1 MNSYQTTIVTDVFRT
16 YTVFSYTCGGIQ
28 WSALGRNRA
37 AVVGYN
43 SEGNFFSNHP
53 LSGLSGVGDAV
64 SCTFNIGRRRK
75 RQDNE
80 NDMTNNMA
88 MPIPADD
95 TIRRLVQQCLMFEA
109 RDKLS
114 YLGTTHTPQ
123 TLADLLDPCPCSLQ
137 QVVEDRARYRR
148 LEDDD
153 RNCYVSSHPIDFLLP
168 TLGLIK
174 LTQMCCYVD
183 G

>member
-1 MNSYQTTIVTDVFRT
+1 M
-16 YTVFSYTCGGIQ
+16 
-28 WSALGRNRA
+28 
-37 AVVGYN
+37 VGYN

-80 NDMTNNMA
+80 DNMTNNMA

-95 TIRRLVQQCLMFEA
+95 TIQRLVRQCLTFEGL
-109 RDKLS
+109 DKLS

-137 QVVEDRARYRR
+137 QVVEDRARYIR
-148 LEDDD
+148 LEDDI
-153 RNCYVSSHPIDFLLP
+153 RNCYVSSHPTDFLLP
-168 TLGLIK
+168 ILGPIK